1 MGFASI
7 TKTRKP
13 RQFNYVPRYYDERK
27 ERLQALIARAQEERG
42 ENVAQ
47 TSQFSTARMQLEFQE
62 ARAKR
67 TKRTTKAQQ
76 KRTLL
81 ILGALVLLLY
91 FYFRL

>member
-42 ENVAQ
+42 ENRSIA
-47 TSQFSTARMQLEFQE
+47 TELEHRE
-62 ARAKR
+62 
-67 TKRTTKAQQ
+67 
-76 KRTLL
+76 
-81 ILGALVLLLY
+81 
-91 FYFRL
+91 

>member
-7 TKTRKP
+7 TRTRRP

-27 ERLQALIARAQEERG
+27 ESLQVLIARAQEERG
-42 ENVAQ
+42 ENVAP
-47 TSQFSTARMQLEFQE
+47 TSQFSKARMQLEFQD
-62 ARAKR
+62 ARVKR
-67 TKRTTKAQQ
+67 TKRTAKAQQ
-76 KRTLL
+76 RRTLL